1 MMRFGFNCRGF
12 FAAWCFCIT
21 FNAWAQATPVVQD
34 ILPADLPSYL
44 ASNHKV
50 MVLFTSP
57 DPKCGY
63 CVGADAGF
71 EQAVQ
76 KLGRSDWR
84 FVRVQWAPWRAFPP
98 EVEGLKVSAI
108 PSRAAVVQRRVVG
121 WADGRV
127 PDVDL
132 LAQGLKAA
140 MAGKNWSPPR
150 AQRPATAPA
159 PAARGADERKARG
172 SSEPVNLAD
181 WLRPM
186 QPGWAE
192 VQGRRTFMLAL
203 RQRCLSRHPQTEQ
216 VLRSALNQWGRKAL
230 QIVMDPSQV
239 GWLEKE
245 EGKRAVAE
253 QEAKFA
259 QTMQTQTGLSHVDEL
274 AAEDC
279 ERLMNAAAAVPLPV
293 VSPAP
298 PAPKIR

>member
-1 MMRFGFNCRGF
+1 MYRRIFRLTLLKSMCALGV
-12 FAAWCFCIT
+12 
-21 FNAWAQATPVVQD
+21 AWAQAPVVVQELQAAE
-34 ILPADLPSYL
+34 LPGYL
-44 ASNHKV
+44 QQYPKV

-63 CVGADAGF
+63 CVGADTFF

-76 KLGRSDWR
+76 KVARPDWR
-84 FVRVQWAPWRAFPP
+84 YVRVQWTPWRAFPP
-98 EVEGLKVSAI
+98 EVEVLKVSGI
-108 PSRAAVVQRRVVG
+108 PSRAAVVQGRVVG
-121 WADGRV
+121 WAHGQTKDIDALSQGI
-127 PDVDL
+127 
-132 LAQGLKAA
+132 LAAKSGE
-140 MAGKNWSPPR
+140 NWSAPSNRPQPQAR
-150 AQRPATAPA
+150 AQASPPAQ
-159 PAARGADERKARG
+159 RSK
-172 SSEPVNLAD
+172 PVNLED

-192 VQGRRTFMLAL
+192 VQGRRTYMLAV
-203 RQRCLSRHPQTEQ
+203 RQQCISRHPHTEQ
-216 VLRSALNQWGRKAL
+216 VLRAALNQWGRQAL

-253 QEAKFA
+253 QEAQFA
-259 QTMQTQTGLSHVDEL
+259 KAMQTQTGLSHVDEL

-279 ERLMNAAAAVPLPV
+279 ERLMNAAAVVPLPV